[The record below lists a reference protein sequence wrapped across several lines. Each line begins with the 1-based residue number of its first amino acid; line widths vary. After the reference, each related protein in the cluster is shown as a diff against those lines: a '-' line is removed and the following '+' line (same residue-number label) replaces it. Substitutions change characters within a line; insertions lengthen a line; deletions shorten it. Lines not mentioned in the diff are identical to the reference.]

1 MKNVGQL
8 VQNVALGCEDFE
20 PFIDTYVDEEFD
32 ERERA
37 DMEAHL
43 AGCERCRGRVNAQMR
58 FKAQL
63 RETLSEER
71 APQSLRERI
80 TSELATLEVELDEER
95 TDVRPLYVR
104 VGWVAGPLAAMLA
117 LVLLMPE
124 MTIAP
129 AASSPTPVVD
139 QTVEWHKG
147 NFPLEITTS
156 NPQEASA
163 WFQDKV
169 DFSVRLPHFDNGRV
183 NLLGGRIAHVE
194 DRRAALV
201 LYEVDGARMSVLL
214 FDGEG
219 LKVPR
224 ESIRQ
229 VEDRDIVWL
238 NQKGYG
244 VAVVQDLGVTYA
256 MTSDLEEDRFL
267 GLVAGTM
274 KR

>member
-1 MKNVGQL
+1 MGHL
-8 VQNVALGCEDFE
+8 VQQVALGCEDFE

-43 AGCERCRGRVNAQMR
+43 SGCDTCRSKVQAQVR

-63 RETLSEER
+63 REKLSNER
-71 APQSLRERI
+71 APQALRERI
-80 TSELATLEVELDEER
+80 TLELATLEIELDDER
-95 TDVRPLYVR
+95 AEVRPLYVR

-117 LVLLMPE
+117 LVLMMPE

-129 AASSPTPVVD
+129 AASSQTPVVD

-169 DFSVRLPHFDNGRV
+169 DFSVRLPHFDNARV

-201 LYEVDGARMSVLL
+201 LYEVDGTRLSVLL

-224 ESIRQ
+224 ESLRQ
-229 VEDRDIVWL
+229 VENRDIVWL

-256 MTSDLEEDRFL
+256 MTSDLSEERFL

>member
-1 MKNVGQL
+1 MGYL
-8 VQNVALGCEDFE
+8 VQKMAPGCEDFE

-43 AGCERCRGRVNAQMR
+43 AGCDQCRARVQTQAQ
-58 FKAQL
+58 FKARFREQL
-63 RETLSEER
+63 SGER
-71 APQSLRERI
+71 APQALLERI
-80 TSELATLEVELDEER
+80 SGELATLEMEGEQSAAVR
-95 TDVRPLYVR
+95 RPLYVR
-104 VGWVAGPLAAMLA
+104 LGWVAGPLAAMLA
-117 LVLLMPE
+117 LVILLPE

-129 AASSPTPVVD
+129 AASSQAPVVD

-156 NPQEASA
+156 DPQEASA
-163 WFQDKV
+163 WFENKV
-169 DFSVRLPHFDNGRV
+169 DFSVRLPHFDNHRV
-183 NLLGGRIAHVE
+183 NLLGGRIAHIE

-201 LYEVDGARMSVLL
+201 LYEVDGARLSVLL

-219 LKVPR
+219 LRVPR
-224 ESIRQ
+224 ESIRN

-238 NQKGYG
+238 NQKGFG
-244 VAVVQDLGVTYA
+244 VAVVQDHGVTYA
-256 MTSDLEEDRFL
+256 MTSDLNEDRFL